1 MSLYDMTDRVQSIS
15 AKTNTWKPFRD
26 LA

>member
-1 MSLYDMTDRVQSIS
+1 MSLYDMIDRVQSIS

-26 LA
+26 LT